1 MKQKF
6 IDLKTAMKTK
16 IHRLNLVR
24 DKNTEKYKHLN
35 MLLILIFPIF
45 ISCMA
50 EINQAKY
57 VSSFLKFVAETSQ
70 CYAF

>member
-6 IDLKTAMKTK
+6 IDFKTSVKNNV
-16 IHRLNLVR
+16 HRLNIVR
-24 DKNTEKYKHLN
+24 EQNTEKYKHFN
-35 MLLILIFPIF
+35 MLIILIFPIF

-57 VSSFLKFVAETSQ
+57 VSSFLKFVID
-70 CYAF
+70 YKDM